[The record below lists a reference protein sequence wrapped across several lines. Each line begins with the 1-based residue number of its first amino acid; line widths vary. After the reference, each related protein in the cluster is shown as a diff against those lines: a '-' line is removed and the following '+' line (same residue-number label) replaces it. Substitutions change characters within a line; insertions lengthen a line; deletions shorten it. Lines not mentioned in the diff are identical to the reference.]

1 MDKYTGKRLDGRY
14 EIQELIGVGGMA
26 MVYKAYDTVDDTAVA
41 IKILKD
47 EFLGN
52 SEFMRRFKNES
63 KAIAVLSH
71 PNIVKV
77 NDVSFGDKIQYIVME
92 YIDGITLKEYISHQH
107 VIPWKEAVHFT
118 VQILQ
123 ALQHAHE
130 KGIVH
135 RDMKPQN
142 IMLLQDGTIKVTD
155 FGIARFS
162 DNETRTMTDKAIGS
176 VHYIAPEQARGDNT
190 DGKADIYSVG
200 VMLYEMLTGKLPFEA
215 DSAVSVAIMQM
226 QNDPKPLREIND
238 KIPEGIEEI
247 TLRAMRKDPKQRY
260 ASAKEM
266 LEAIEIFR
274 HNPSVKFRYSY
285 FVDETPTKYVES
297 INKVPSASPEPSYDD
312 TFNNYDDVVT
322 GSVSR
327 AIVKWITVLV
337 ALMVV
342 AAIGLMIWMMV
353 DNNRKATET
362 KDVEVPQFVGQMYD
376 EIQKKKEYKFK
387 FDISAQYQDD
397 KPMNVVLSQDPEA
410 GSKEVKE
417 NATIKLVINSKS
429 TTTQVPKVKNYVEQE
444 AVKKLQDKYF
454 NYNIAKVNSTEV
466 QKGYVIECS
475 PQEGTVQEIGTAIT
489 LIVSDG
495 PATEKV
501 EVPDVTDQSYAAADA
516 ELKSKGFTTQKAV
529 IASAKDEGVV
539 VGTDPLAGN
548 KLTKGSLITIQVSDA
563 SLQKNSLKQNVP
575 LPAEEAAQITLTVY
589 EDGKELLSKTGAP
602 ADGLELD
609 LEINPSGATNGK
621 KNILVKIDGQNYAK
635 YTFDFKNNTV
645 TQDFLNTNYKIKTKL
660 VSEPESSKPEESSEE
675 STESSTEE
683 SSTQESS
690 TDESSASESSGSG
703 DDTELDEY
711 RTTAISN
718 IEGYVS
724 VDDYDA
730 AVRDKINHVIDVA
743 KKNINTLNDKSQI
756 DEEVTLAKSDIDEI
770 VKAAESTE
778 PPAPDES
785 SASEES
791 SGDDLEQA
799 KQAAITEITNYMNK
813 YYYSDEEYENAKSI
827 VSDYSSKINAASSES
842 EILDLD
848 IEAQQAIDAAPH
860 RTESETSETAE
871 SPAAEMYSL
880 SRIDPS
886 TLLFF

>member
-1 MDKYTGKRLDGRY
+1 MKGVLEVDKYTGKRLDGRY

-26 MVYKAYDTVDDTAVA
+26 MVYKAYDTVDDTTVA

-52 SEFMRRFKNES
+52 SEFIRRFKNES

-260 ASAKEM
+260 ATAKEM

-285 FVDETPTKYVES
+285 FVDETPTRYVDS
-297 INKVPSASPEPSYDD
+297 INKVPSASPEPAYDD
-312 TFNNYDDVVT
+312 SYNNYDDVVT

-327 AIVKWITVLV
+327 TIVKWLTVLV

-342 AAIGLMIWMMV
+342 GAIALMIWMMV
-353 DNNRKATET
+353 NNSMKANET
-362 KDVEVPQFVGQMYD
+362 KDVDVPQFVGQMYD
-376 EIQKKKEYKFK
+376 EIQKDKSYKFN
-387 FDISAQYQDD
+387 FEIAAEYRDD
-397 KPMNVVLSQDPEA
+397 KPMNTVLSQDPEA
-410 GSKEVKE
+410 GSKQVKE

-429 TTTQVPKVKNYVEQE
+429 TTTQVPKVKNYAEQE
-444 AVKKLQDKYF
+444 AINKLQDKYF
-454 NYNIAKVNSTEV
+454 NYTVARVNSTEV
-466 QKGYVIECS
+466 QKGYVIDCA
-475 PQEGTVQEIGTAIT
+475 PQEGTVQEIGTNIT

-501 EVPDVTDQSYAAADA
+501 EVPDVTDQTYSAAEAA
-516 ELKSKGFTTQKAV
+516 LKAKGFTTQKAMV
-529 IASAKDEGVV
+529 ASAKDEGKV

-548 KLTKGSLITIQVSDA
+548 KLTKGSLITIQVSDG
-563 SLQKNSLKQNVP
+563 SQQMNSLKQEVP
-575 LPAEEAAQITLTVY
+575 LPEEEAAQITLTVY
-589 EDGKELLSKTGAP
+589 EDGKETMEKTGAP
-602 ADGLELD
+602 ADGLELT
-609 LEINPSGATNGK
+609 LEISPKGATNNK
-621 KNILVKIDGQNYAK
+621 KIVLVKIDGVNYAK
-635 YTFDFKNNTV
+635 YTFDFKNKSV
-645 TQDFLNTNYKIKTKL
+645 TQDYFNTGYKIKQKKQ
-660 VSEPESSKPEESSEE
+660 ESSAPESSEE
-675 STESSTEE
+675 PSTNEIESYRADAI
-683 SSTQESS
+683 SSIENYVNVYNYGVADQDRIKKVINTAEQNI
-690 TDESSASESSGSG
+690 DLLINGK
-703 DDTELDEY
+703 TELDAELK
-711 RTTAISN
+711 A
-718 IEGYVS
+718 
-724 VDDYDA
+724 
-730 AVRDKINHVIDVA
+730 
-743 KKNINTLNDKSQI
+743 QI
-756 DEEVTLAKSDIDEI
+756 DEEVKLAKADIDDI
-770 VKAAESTE
+770 INSGAQT
-778 PPAPDES
+778 S
-785 SASEES
+785 SQPEQS
-791 SGDDLEQA
+791 SSQPDDLDSA
-799 KQAAITEITNYMNK
+799 RQAAITEITNYMNK
-813 YYYSDEEYENAKSI
+813 YYYSDEEYANVQSI
-827 VSDYSSKINAASSES
+827 VADYTEKINAASTED
-842 EILDLD
+842 EILNLD

-860 RTESETSETAE
+860 RTEGNNESTE
-871 SPAAEMYSL
+871 SPLALYSA
-880 SRIDPS
+880 SRFNPDAFMI
-886 TLLFF
+886 F